1 MGTDGGRSPKHAIS
15 LLLVLVGV
23 WLLWSGHYTGRLI
36 GLGVVSCA
44 LVVWLSWR
52 MRIIDDE
59 GQPLSIALRLPL
71 YLVWLA
77 VEVVKANID
86 VAKRVLHPSMPI
98 SPTIARLPA
107 PQRTELGK
115 VNYANSI
122 TLTPGTVSIE
132 LDEESI
138 LVHGLS
144 RDGIKDLQGGA
155 MAAAV
160 CKLEGSA

>member
-59 GQPLSIALRLPL
+59 GQPLSLIH
-71 YLVWLA
+71 
-77 VEVVKANID
+77 I
-86 VAKRVLHPSMPI
+86 
-98 SPTIARLPA
+98 
-107 PQRTELGK
+107 
-115 VNYANSI
+115 
-122 TLTPGTVSIE
+122 
-132 LDEESI
+132 
-138 LVHGLS
+138 
-144 RDGIKDLQGGA
+144 
-155 MAAAV
+155 
-160 CKLEGSA
+160 